1 MSKNPANLS
10 NIRIVSLYE
19 DVLNVYADRGNRQAI
34 EARASEVG
42 IATEIVQVSIGD
54 QLPEEADLVLI
65 GGGQDREQGLVAG
78 DLRSKGPAL
87 RDWSTKQVAMLAVCG
102 GFQLFCNWFRDNEGR
117 LLEGIGIFD
126 AVSVVPESLQYRMV
140 GDVVLE
146 SRLDGFDTVVGYEN
160 HSGQTFLGA
169 DTIPFGRVLQ
179 GYGNNGYD
187 STEGAISNACIGT
200 YLHGPV
206 LPKNVDL
213 LYWLLNKAFAHR
225 VGQNKTLV
233 NRSSSSPL
241 EKASLLTR
249 RSIVERAG
257 LQ

>member
-1 MSKNPANLS
+1 
-10 NIRIVSLYE
+10 
-19 DVLNVYADRGNRQAI
+19 
-34 EARASEVG
+34 
-42 IATEIVQVSIGD
+42 
-54 QLPEEADLVLI
+54 
-65 GGGQDREQGLVAG
+65 
-78 DLRSKGPAL
+78 
-87 RDWSTKQVAMLAVCG
+87 MLAVCG

-213 LYWLLNKAFAHR
+213 LDWLLNKAFAHR

-249 RSIVERAG
+249 RSMVERAG

>member
-1 MSKNPANLS
+1 MSKSTVDGS
-10 NIRIVSLYE
+10 NIRVVSLYE
-19 DVLNVYADRGNRQAI
+19 DVLNVYADRGNRQAV
-34 EARASEVG
+34 EVRAREVG
-42 IATEIVQVSIGD
+42 ITIDIAQVSIGD

-65 GGGQDREQGLVAG
+65 GGGQDREQGLVAN

-87 RDWSTKQVAMLAVCG
+87 REWSAKQVAMLAVCG
-102 GFQLFCNWFRDNEGR
+102 GFQLFCNWFRDNEGH

-126 AVSVVPESLQYRMV
+126 AVSVVPESQQYRMV

-146 SRLDGFDTVVGYEN
+146 SGLDGFDTVVGYEN

-169 DTIPFGRVLQ
+169 DAIPFGRILQ

-213 LYWLLNKAFAHR
+213 LDWLLNKAFAHR
-225 VGQNKTLV
+225 VGQNKPLV
-233 NRSSSSPL
+233 NRGPSSAL
-241 EKASLLTR
+241 EKASFLTR

-257 LQ
+257 FQ